1 MSKLSRRSF
10 LKGTAVS
17 ALGAAALGMTAC
29 SNNTAASSTASSAA
43 ASAPASGTPAQQP
56 AAAETGKPGFFT
68 DPYQYKDTDAVQV
81 VTTEVVV
88 VGAGNAGCTAACSC
102 VENGSEVVVIEA
114 QNAIHGQGGGVGLCN
129 TKYVQSLVDEGKL
142 PHMTDV
148 VEHQN
153 IWIQRCGSRV
163 NEALVSMWFN
173 NSPEAGNWLID
184 KCAEFGVVPVSFR
197 AHAPNA
203 IIPESYDYHMFV
215 NVGDHQFDSAA
226 TLQPPTFCTRTARTQ
241 KSTSTPPPTS
251 STPRLRSCWWRTA
264 A

>member
-43 ASAPASGTPAQQP
+43 ASAPASSTPAQQP

-142 PHMTDV
+142 PHMTA
-148 VEHQN
+148 
-153 IWIQRCGSRV
+153 
-163 NEALVSMWFN
+163 NEA
-173 NSPEAGNWLID
+173 
-184 KCAEFGVVPVSFR
+184 C
-197 AHAPNA
+197 H
-203 IIPESYDYHMFV
+203 H
-215 NVGDHQFDSAA
+215 
-226 TLQPPTFCTRTARTQ
+226 
-241 KSTSTPPPTS
+241 
-251 STPRLRSCWWRTA
+251 
-264 A
+264 